1 MRHTRLLSIIEYAV
15 FSGPHNHDLRLYG
28 ALAERGV
35 ATTVLLPEA
44 PGDANARLRAAG
56 LPIITYRTDPAR
68 ATRSETLLHA
78 RYLINAAK
86 NIKNLRRIIKEQ
98 AIDLVQLADP
108 FHPHAAIAAKLER
121 RPLVVH
127 LVGMGGSLAARLM
140 GGVITCRLA
149 DVIMTNGDYTRTAFP
164 GLPRRNPMVSYFS
177 PVDIGAFKPDI
188 ARRKAARAE
197 CGLKADDIAIG
208 YIGRLHPEKDHPT
221 CVRALALIRER
232 WPKVRLV
239 MMGSV
244 DQGCSD
250 YMVSIWRIAAAL
262 GLRPG
267 KDVIHKDAGARVADL
282 AQSFDVCWSMGYQEG
297 ATSSVGEAMAMG
309 IPVVG
314 AGNSAVREMIEE
326 GVSGF
331 LVGVGQSKELARV
344 TSLLI
349 EHQALRVKMGQ
360 AARERAVK
368 LFSTD
373 ICAAKHLEAYDVALS
388 GVRGTSREST
398 PAEHSVRGSNEH
410 METCDSLGQ
419 AVAVDIASEPYD
431 S

>member
-1 MRHTRLLSIIEYAV
+1 VRHTRLLSIIEYAV
-15 FSGPHNHDLRLYG
+15 FSGPHNHDLRLYR

-35 ATTVLLPEA
+35 TTTVLLPEA
-44 PGDANARLRAAG
+44 PGDAKLRLRAAG
-56 LPIITYRTDPAR
+56 LPVMTYRKRPAA
-68 ATRSETLLHA
+68 ATKSETLVHV
-78 RYLINAAK
+78 RYLLDARK
-86 NIKNLRRIIKEQ
+86 NVRNLRKIIREQ

-127 LVGMGGSLAARLM
+127 LVGMGGTLAARLM
-140 GGVITCRLA
+140 GGILTCRLA
-149 DVIMTNGDYTRTAFP
+149 DVIMTTGDHTRTAFP
-164 GLPRRNPMVSYFS
+164 GLPRRRKHMVSYFP
-177 PVDIGAFKPDI
+177 PVDIDVFRPDS
-188 ARRKAARAE
+188 ARRSAARAE
-197 CGLKADDIAIG
+197 CGLNADDIAIG

-232 WPKVRLV
+232 WPRARLI

-250 YMVSIWRIAAAL
+250 YMISIWSLAEAL

-267 KDVIHKDAGARVADL
+267 EDVIHKDAGTRVADL
-282 AQSFDVCWSMGYQEG
+282 AQAFDICWSMGYQEG

-349 EHQALRVKMGQ
+349 ERKALRLRMGR
-360 AARERAVK
+360 AARARAMK
-368 LFSTD
+368 LFSTE
-373 ICAAKHLEAYDVALS
+373 ISAAKHLAAYDVALS
-388 GVRGTSREST
+388 AVGACGRESI
-398 PAEHSVRGSNEH
+398 PAENRVRAG
-410 METCDSLGQ
+410 D
-419 AVAVDIASEPYD
+419 
-431 S
+431 